1 VKRFGERPELLL
13 GRRGH
18 KNGGDNVVQSES
30 QFLQNDIK

>member
-1 VKRFGERPELLL
+1 LLL